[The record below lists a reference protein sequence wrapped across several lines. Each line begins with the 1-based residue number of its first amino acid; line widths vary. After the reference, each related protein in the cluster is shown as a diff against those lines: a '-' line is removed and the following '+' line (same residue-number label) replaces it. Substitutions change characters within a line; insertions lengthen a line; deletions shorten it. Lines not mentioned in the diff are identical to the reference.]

1 MKKLLLSALALA
13 ALATLAGC
21 PSSGGGDDDDDGASG
36 LGCRDVEISSGV
48 DGNGA
53 DASVYFTSFIGGTDF
68 SEFLGAG
75 GWAAETVTLCAGV
88 VSSDGKAALS
98 LDADATEA
106 ISLPA
111 NNCLCR
117 QLLSAGTTGTLYCAA
132 SSDTLDFT
140 STQDS
145 GGAGAAGA
153 VTLIEGPGTVPG
165 EGHARISFSAKTTG
179 IDANPASCTIAA
191 CDAALG
197 AITASPVL
205 YTTGTA
211 TSEFTNTVG
220 GNDTETASATGSAF
234 GACAAWDSPN
244 GAGALAG
251 AAEHD

>member
-1 MKKLLLSALALA
+1 M
-13 ALATLAGC
+13 
-21 PSSGGGDDDDDGASG
+21 
-36 LGCRDVEISSGV
+36 
-48 DGNGA
+48 
-53 DASVYFTSFIGGTDF
+53 YFTSFIAGTDF

-88 VSSDGKAALS
+88 VSSDGKAALN

-117 QLLSAGTTGTLYCAA
+117 QLLSAGTTGTLYCQA
-132 SSDTLDFT
+132 SADTLDFT

-145 GGAGAAGA
+145 AGAGAAGP
-153 VTLIEGPGTVPG
+153 VTVVEGPGTVPG
-165 EGHARISFSAKTTG
+165 AGHARITFSAKTTG

-191 CDAALG
+191 CDAAL
-197 AITASPVL
+197 ASITAAPVK

-211 TSEFTNTVG
+211 TAEFTNTVG
-220 GNDTETASATGSAF
+220 GNDTETAAATGSSF
-234 GACAAWDSPN
+234 GSCADWPTAS

-251 AAEHD
+251 AAEHDEDNPDAGPDDVVTVERIAEAP